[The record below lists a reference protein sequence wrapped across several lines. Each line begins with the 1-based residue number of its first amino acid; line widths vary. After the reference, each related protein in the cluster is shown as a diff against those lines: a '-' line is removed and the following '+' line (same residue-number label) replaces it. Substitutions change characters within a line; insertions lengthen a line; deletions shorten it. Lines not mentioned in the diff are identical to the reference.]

1 MKDNAEPKKA
11 VSTEERWL
19 RMATPITLILA
30 LSLLLHGMLV
40 VVAATV
46 IAKG

>member
-11 VSTEERWL
+11 VSIEERWL
-19 RMATPITLILA
+19 RMATPLA
-30 LSLLLHGMLV
+30 LLLTLSLILHGMLV

-46 IAKG
+46 IARG